1 MRKQLALGLV
11 LALFVS
17 SAFAYSCPGLMS
29 DVDRALENDQVVAD
43 LSQSQLDKVRKL
55 RDRGEKLHS
64 QGKHGE
70 SVETLNEAKS
80 ILGID

>member
-29 DVDRALENDQVVAD
+29 EVDQALDNDQVVAD
-43 LSQSQLDKVRKL
+43 LDQSQLDKVRKL
-55 RDRGEKLHS
+55 RDRGERLHR
-64 QGKHGE
+64 QGEHSA

-80 ILGID
+80 ILDID